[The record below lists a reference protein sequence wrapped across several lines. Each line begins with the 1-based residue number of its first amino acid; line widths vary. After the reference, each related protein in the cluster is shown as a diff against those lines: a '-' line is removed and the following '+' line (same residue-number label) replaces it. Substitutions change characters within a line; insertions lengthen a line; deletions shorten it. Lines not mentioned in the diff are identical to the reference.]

1 MSNKI
6 RPTRGQLAAGAA
18 LAMLLLTQSAM
29 AQSAAPAP
37 APASPSSSAPTMP
50 TFPVTP
56 AEPSPAAVALGRD
69 LIVASGI
76 SRSLDIIVPQFL
88 DQIGTT
94 LTQTRPD
101 LIRDLNEVMEKI
113 KPDFDKQAQDLVTNA
128 AKLYAQR
135 LTEQQLR
142 DTVGFFKSPAGVAYV
157 ASQPLV
163 MNDLIPQMQTF
174 TQRISTDMM
183 TRVRAE
189 MKARGHQL

>member
-1 MSNKI
+1 MSNTL
-6 RPTRGQLAAGAA
+6 RLMRGRLAAGAA
-18 LAMLLLTQSAM
+18 LAIVLL
-29 AQSAAPAP
+29 AQPATAQTAAP
-37 APASPSSSAPTMP
+37 APASPTSPAPTLP
-50 TFPVTP
+50 TLPVTP

-113 KPDFDKQAQDLVTNA
+113 KPEFDKQAQDLVTNA

-135 LTEQQLR
+135 LTEQQLK
-142 DTVGFFKSPAGVAYV
+142 DTVAFFKSPAGVAYV

-163 MNDLIPQMQTF
+163 MNDLIPQMQSF
-174 TQRISTDMM
+174 TQRVSTDMM